1 MRHRKSMRGAWC
13 LVLATTHALKPAL
26 DRRSIL
32 GAYASLASLPANAAA
47 LRQAELETIQ
57 LFEKATKSVV
67 FIDTFA
73 EQREAVSMN
82 MDVPQGTGS
91 GFVWDDRGHIVTN
104 YHVIRNAAAA
114 DVTLLVDGGTKLSRK
129 AQLRGVDPD
138 KDIAVLTVDDIPRDK
153 LRKIAVGTSSNLRV
167 GASVFAVGNPFG
179 LDHTLTQGVISGL
192 GREVRSPT
200 GRPITNVIQTDA
212 AINPGN
218 SGGPLLDSS
227 GRLIG
232 MNTAIYSPSGASSG
246 VGFAI
251 PVDTLSTVV
260 KALVDDGRVRRP
272 VLGITFLGGQQAKAL
287 GIDAGV
293 LVLAGEEIKLQQFG
307 VSRGL
312 REVLLALRGRVSQFE
327 PKTWP
332 RSLVDF
338 HTGTSRASGRPRSSG
353 GRPGH
358 FSVARRRAHT
368 RRRYCGRRREEY

>member
-1 MRHRKSMRGAWC
+1 
-13 LVLATTHALKPAL
+13 
-26 DRRSIL
+26 
-32 GAYASLASLPANAAA
+32 

-138 KDIAVLTVDDIPRDK
+138 KDIAVLTVDDIPK
-153 LRKIAVGTSSNLRV
+153 SALRKIAVGTSSNLRV

-293 LVLAGEEIKLQQFG
+293 LVLASEEINQ
-307 VSRGL
+307 
-312 REVLLALRGRVSQFE
+312 
-327 PKTWP
+327 
-332 RSLVDF
+332 
-338 HTGTSRASGRPRSSG
+338 
-353 GRPGH
+353 
-358 FSVARRRAHT
+358 
-368 RRRYCGRRREEY
+368 